1 MTAAENHRQ
10 RGMGNTSRRR
20 VLQIAAG
27 LTTLGLASATPTVR
41 RWRWSGSALGAV
53 AAIELHDVDRA
64 RAIRLVE
71 LAVGEI
77 GRLEAIFSLQRLNSA
92 LSRLNRDGHLA
103 GPPLELAAVF
113 ETAAT
118 LSQLSCGAFDVTVQP
133 LWRLHA
139 DAAAAGTGP
148 DGRLVERT
156 LARVG
161 WERVDYGRRSI
172 AFGRPGMA
180 ATLNG
185 IAQGYITDRIA
196 LLCRDAGLDQ
206 VFVDLGEQR
215 VSGGRPPRRPWR
227 IGTPVGTVA
236 LGEGA
241 LAVSATYPGVA
252 RPNLISPSSGLPVM
266 GPRCMVVTAP
276 SAQLADGASTAL
288 AVCAPDAAHG
298 LRKRLAP
305 LGVAV
310 LERPTSLPDLPPVP
324 S

>member
-1 MTAAENHRQ
+1 MTRAGNHR
-10 RGMGNTSRRR
+10 RRVMRNPSRRR
-20 VLQIAAG
+20 VLRIAAG
-27 LTTLGLASATPTVR
+27 LAALGMGPATPAAR

-53 AAIELHDVDRA
+53 AAIELRDTDRA
-64 RAIRLVE
+64 RAMRLIE
-71 LAVGEI
+71 SAVGEI
-77 GRLEAIFSLQRLNSA
+77 GRLEAIFSLQRMDSA
-92 LSRLNRDGHLA
+92 LSRLNRDGRLDA
-103 GPPLELAAVF
+103 PPLELAAVF
-113 ETAAT
+113 ATAGM
-118 LSQLSCGAFDVTVQP
+118 LSQLSGGAFDVTVQP

-139 DAAAAGTGP
+139 AAAAAGTRP
-148 DGRLVERT
+148 DGRVVERT

-161 WERVDYGRRSI
+161 WERVDHGSRSI
-172 AFGRPGMA
+172 AFARAGMA

-196 LLCRDAGLDQ
+196 LLCRDAGLDH
-206 VFVDLGEQR
+206 VCVDLGEQR
-215 VSGGRPPRRPWR
+215 VSGGKPPQGPWR
-227 IGTPVGTVA
+227 IGTPVGNVA

-241 LAVSATYPGVA
+241 LAVSATYPGLA
-252 RPNLISPSSGLPVM
+252 GPNLISPSSGLPVT

-310 LERPTSLPDLPPVP
+310 LERPTSLADQPPVP

>member
-1 MTAAENHRQ
+1 MTAADNHRR
-10 RGMGNTSRRR
+10 RGMRNPSRRR
-20 VLQIAAG
+20 MLQIAAG
-27 LTTLGLASATPTVR
+27 FATIGLESATPTAR
-41 RWRWSGSALGAV
+41 RWHWSGSALGAV
-53 AAIELHDVDRA
+53 AAIELCDVDWA
-64 RAIRLVE
+64 HANRLIQF
-71 LAVGEI
+71 AVGEI
-77 GRLEAIFSLQRLNSA
+77 NRLEAIFSLQRQDSA
-92 LSRLNRDGHLA
+92 LSRLNRDGHLV
-103 GPPLELAAVF
+103 GPPLELTAVF

-118 LSQLSCGAFDVTVQP
+118 LSQLSRGAFDVTIQP

-139 DAAAAGTGP
+139 DAAAAGFGL

-161 WERVDYGRRSI
+161 WERVEYGRRSI
-172 AFGRPGMA
+172 AFARPGMA

-196 LLCRDAGLDQ
+196 LLCRDAGLDH
-206 VFVDLGEQR
+206 VCVDLGEQR
-215 VSGGRPPRRPWR
+215 VSGGKPPQGPWR
-227 IGTPVGTVA
+227 IGTPVGNVA

-241 LAVSATYPGVA
+241 LAVSATYPGLA
-252 RPNLISPSSGLPVM
+252 GPNLISPSSGLPVT